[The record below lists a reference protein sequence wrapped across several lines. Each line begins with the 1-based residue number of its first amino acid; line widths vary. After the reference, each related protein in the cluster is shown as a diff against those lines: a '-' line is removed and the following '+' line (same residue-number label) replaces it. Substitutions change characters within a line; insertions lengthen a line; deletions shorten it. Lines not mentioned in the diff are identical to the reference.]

1 MGKLIHF
8 SYFLFSFGA
17 GMPEGKVEARQKDRE
32 KIQELEQTLFEL
44 RGEIG
49 AGRHVHYHKIVLT
62 TAGYR
67 ESGSNEGRQC
77 ALHGRLV
84 WYFGMVSY
92 DFRHFIPFRVH
103 HGHLHLTVLILR
115 PYCTA
120 IADIHDRL
128 LTVNWTV
135 RSTSLTTDPTYES
148 FVLIHRGVPLGS
160 IE

>member
-1 MGKLIHF
+1 MLEEK
-8 SYFLFSFGA
+8 
-17 GMPEGKVEARQKDRE
+17 EEARQKDRE

-67 ESGSNEGRQC
+67 ESGSNEGRQY

-120 IADIHDRL
+120 IADIYDSL

-135 RSTSLTTDPTYES
+135 RSTYLTTDPTYES